1 MAPVQKAKEPSRKAM
16 MSPKLPA
23 TPIKHVPQRTC
34 IACRKTGVKR
44 ELVRLVRVPDG
55 SVEID
60 ITGKKSG
67 RGAYLCLSQEC
78 WDGAFNNDKLEYALR
93 TKIKPEN
100 KEKLV
105 NYAKGINN
113 TNAIRRS

>member
-1 MAPVQKAKEPSRKAM
+1 MMKAKLTP
-16 MSPKLPA
+16 
-23 TPIKHVPQRTC
+23 TPIKHIPQRTC
-34 IACRKTGVKR
+34 IACRKTGIKR

-55 SVEID
+55 SVEVD
-60 ITGKKSG
+60 VTGKKSG

-78 WDGAFNNDKLEYALR
+78 WDGAFLGGKLEYALR
-93 TKIKPEN
+93 TKLKPEN

-113 TNAIRRS
+113 TSGTRRS